1 MVKKSVGLVKA
12 DARNCHWWLTAQEN
26 TGLPQ
31 LRTSEEESWYSKE
44 ISPPLSLSEKRSTFI
59 ADSKLLE
66 VIVSAVKSAFDG
78 EVLSYQN
85 AKGSRLSGDQKWV
98 TDVLK
103 SGTISDKVAA
113 LALVVQESPIHEL
126 SALDSLLAMASRKEY
141 RTSQLALEAL
151 KDLLIHNLLPD
162 RRLVPFRNQPFL
174 HPEMTMISAM
184 ACWYEEQLLNRMEM
198 VVIALEVG
206 LKSNIEYFKKQCMD
220 IAADLLM
227 GKPER
232 ESKFL
237 EMLVNKLGD
246 PSGAVGSKC
255 IELLRKVVKNH
266 PAMKGII
273 VREVRQLI
281 YRPNLG
287 VRVVHSGII
296 FLSQVTLVRGDH
308 DVASQLVECYMS
320 LFEKA
325 VKQDELGSRLLSS
338 LLSGLDR
345 AFPFLDDKEPIAKH
359 VDSLFRIVHSASF
372 TTTTRALML
381 ISHIALTDANSSS
394 VEEAPKMSSTGTL
407 KIYIIFLVAYFYLFC
422 LLPHLIYFCFSLQRP
437 VFR

>member
-1 MVKKSVGLVKA
+1 MAKKVAPVMQA
-12 DARNCHWWLTAQEN
+12 DLRSLQWWSAPRDDN
-26 TGLPQ
+26 GLPQ
-31 LRTSEEESWYSKE
+31 LRTPEDVSWYSPE
-44 ISPPLSLSEKRSTFI
+44 VSPPLSLCEKRATFI
-59 ADSKLLE
+59 ADAKKLGVITSA
-66 VIVSAVKSAFDG
+66 VIVAFEH
-78 EVLSYQN
+78 EVSLYQN
-85 AKGSRLSGDQKWV
+85 AKGSKLSGDQKWV

-103 SGTISDKVAA
+103 SGTISDRVAA

-126 SALDSLLAMASRKEY
+126 SALDALLAMASRKEY

-162 RRLVPFRNQPFL
+162 RRLVPFKSQPLL
-174 HPEMTMISAM
+174 HPEMTMQRAM
-184 ACWYEEQLLNRMEM
+184 SFWYEEQLMNRMEV

-255 IELLRKVVKNH
+255 IELLRNVVRNH

-308 DVASQLVECYMS
+308 DVAAQLVECYMS

-345 AFPFLDDKEPIAKH
+345 AFPYLDNKEPIAKH

-381 ISHIALTDANSSS
+381 ISHIALSDTTSSS
-394 VEEAPKMSSTGTL
+394 AGEGSKVSTTGRFS
-407 KIYIIFLVAYFYLFC
+407 YFLTSAL
-422 LLPHLIYFCFSLQRP
+422 
-437 VFR
+437 